1 MNPIQLY
8 QAALNER
15 LDHPLATASSLD
27 NAFYTSPEIF
37 GAEMDALSARTWRVL
52 AAEGQF
58 PEPSSVRAVT
68 MSGQSLILARGAD
81 GKVRS
86 FHNVCKHRGVPLVTE
101 CATAI
106 KAMRCPYHGW
116 RYRLDGT
123 LERASHFNGIGDHR
137 VCNTRLGTLDL
148 DEVRCSTWNG
158 LVFANPGDEAQPL
171 ALAMEAI
178 SRRWGEYDFTQFE
191 YGGELHYQIAGNW
204 KLVVENF
211 LDSYHNP
218 FVHPALNKASSWK
231 AHYPIV
237 EPQYFGV
244 GSNVYQ
250 SDVAGHGGLPIL
262 AGLSP
267 EGQRRAEYLA
277 VSPTLMMG
285 LHADYLFVL
294 TIDPIDAQ
302 TTDEHVYFFFV
313 GADKDNPQVKSARRN
328 VLENWDRI
336 NREDIPV
343 VEGMQSCRHS
353 PVYGPSVFSPFHE
366 GPMHAFQRHIAELI
380 VNKKQKPLSASTDHQ
395 MNQLIGSEA

>member
-1 MNPIQLY
+1 MNPIQSY
-8 QAALNER
+8 QAALTER
-15 LDHPLATASSLD
+15 LDHPLAAASSLD
-27 NAFYTSPEIF
+27 NDFYTNPQIF
-37 GAEMDALSARTWRVL
+37 AAEMDALSARTWRVL

-58 PEPSSVRAVT
+58 PKPNSVRAVT
-68 MSGQSLILARGAD
+68 MSGQSLALTRAAD
-81 GKVRS
+81 GTIRC

-101 CATAI
+101 PASAI

-137 VCNTRLGTLDL
+137 VCNARLNSLDL
-148 DEVRCSTWNG
+148 DEVRCAMWNG
-158 LVFANPGDEAQPL
+158 LVFANPGGEAQPL
-171 ALAMEAI
+171 SLTMDALN
-178 SRRWGEYDFTQFE
+178 RRWSEYDFTQFE

-218 FVHPALNKASSWK
+218 FVHPTLNKASSWK
-231 AHYPIV
+231 AHYSII
-237 EPQYFGV
+237 EQEYFGV
-244 GSNVYQ
+244 GSNVYHA
-250 SDVAGHGGLPIL
+250 DIAGHGGLPIL

-267 EGQRRAEYLA
+267 QGQRRAEYLC
-277 VSPTLMMG
+277 VTPTLMLG

-313 GADKDNPQVKSARRN
+313 GADKDDPQVRSARKN
-328 VLENWDRI
+328 VLEAWDRI

-343 VEGMQSCRHS
+343 VEGMQSCRYS
-353 PVYGPSVFSPFHE
+353 PNYGSSVFSPFHE
-366 GPMHAFQRHIAELI
+366 GPMHAFQRQIAELM
-380 VNKKQKPLSASTDHQ
+380 VNRKQKPLPASINPE
-395 MNQLIGSEA
+395 MNQLVGSEA

>member
-1 MNPIQLY
+1 MNPVQLY
-8 QAALNER
+8 QAALHEQ
-15 LDHPLATASSLD
+15 LDQPLATATSLD
-27 NAFYTSPEIF
+27 SVFYTSPDVF
-37 GAEMDALSARTWRVL
+37 AAEMEALSSRTWRVV
-52 AAEGQF
+52 AAAGQLSQ
-58 PEPSSVRAVT
+58 PNSVHSLTMTGQPLVVTRA
-68 MSGQSLILARGAD
+68 AD
-81 GKVRS
+81 GTIRC

-101 CATAI
+101 SATAI

-137 VCNTRLGTLDL
+137 VCNTGLSSLDL
-148 DEVRCSTWNG
+148 DDIRCATWNG
-158 LVFANPGDEAQPL
+158 LVFANAGGEAPPL
-171 ALAMEAI
+171 TATMQALDT
-178 SRRWGEYDFTQFE
+178 RWHEYDFTQFE
-191 YGGELHYQIAGNW
+191 YGGDLHYRLAGNW

-237 EPQYFGV
+237 EPDYFGV

-262 AGLSP
+262 TGLSP
-267 EGQRRAEYLA
+267 AGQRRAEYLC
-277 VSPTLMMG
+277 VTPTLMLG

-313 GADKDNPQVKSARRN
+313 GADKDDPKVKSARRN

-343 VEGMQSCRHS
+343 VEGMQVCRNAS
-353 PVYGPSVFSPFHE
+353 PYGTSVFSPFHE
-366 GPMHAFQRHIAELI
+366 GPMHAFQRQVAQLMANRKPKPRQASVDHAIHEL
-380 VNKKQKPLSASTDHQ
+380 V
-395 MNQLIGSEA
+395 GSEA